1 MIGITD
7 QRIIIKTSESP
18 IRSDYNHQPSLKEFP
33 YIIRWRD
40 DRCKRCGCCTA
51 VCPMKAIEPT
61 VKVQRIVQS
70 EGPVP
75 TPITMRRIVHVIEQV
90 RDIERYCTG
99 CGVCSLVCPNGAI
112 EPEYNP
118 QNKFLF
124 YKNKGGEG
132 YKRGGRRN
140 DPSVSTLDRLK
151 FTRISMLTDPA
162 LDAGRHEFHVRTL
175 LGRILPPEELPLK
188 TINGK
193 LTVDKNNGKF
203 IPPLREIFPIMI
215 GSMSVG
221 ALSPPMWEG
230 LAMGVAYLNEI
241 EGLPVVMCTGEG
253 GVPPRL
259 LKSRYLKYFILQIA
273 SGYFGWDEIIHA
285 LPEMVED
292 PAGIEIKY
300 GQGAKPGDGGLLM
313 AQKVLKLIA
322 NIRGVPQF
330 VDLAS
335 PPTHQTKYSI
345 EEAVAKMIQSMSMAW
360 GFRVPVYPKIS
371 GTKTARAVLN
381 NLARNPYASA
391 LSIDGEDGGTGAA
404 YNVSMDKMGHPIA
417 SNIRECYLD
426 LVKQGKQNEL
436 PLIAAGGI
444 GKKGNLA
451 ANTAAL
457 IMLGASAVSVGK
469 YIMQATADC
478 LGDEYNRCNIC
489 NTGKCPRGIT
499 TQDPKLYRRLDPDKV
514 AERLV
519 EVFRAANVELKKIF
533 APMGRSTELP
543 IGMSDGLSIDDR
555 AMAEKLEISY
565 AC

>member
-1 MIGITD
+1 MEPATKLD
-7 QRIIIKTSESP
+7 H
-18 IRSDYNHQPSLKEFP
+18 NHQLSLKDLPF
-33 YIIRWRD
+33 IIRWRD
-40 DRCKRCGCCTA
+40 DRCTRCGQCTA
-51 VCPMKAIEPT
+51 VCPIKAIEPT
-61 VKVQRIVQS
+61 VKVKRTVTSAGSMPSPTASRQVVQ
-70 EGPVP
+70 
-75 TPITMRRIVHVIEQV
+75 VIEQITT
-90 RDIERYCTG
+90 DINRSCTG
-99 CGVCSLVCPNGAI
+99 CGACSLVCPNDAI

-118 QNKFLF
+118 QNKFLLF
-124 YKNKGGEG
+124 KNKGGEG
-132 YKRGGRRN
+132 YRRGGRRN
-140 DPSVSTLDRLK
+140 DPSLSTLDRLK

-162 LDAGRHEFHVRTL
+162 LDAGRHEFRVRTL

-188 TINGK
+188 RVNGK
-193 LTVDKNNGKF
+193 LVIDKGRNKF
-203 IPPLREIFPIMI
+203 IPPVREIFPIMI
-215 GSMSVG
+215 GSMSMG

-241 EGLPVVMCTGEG
+241 DGLPVVMCTGEG

-259 LKSRYLKYFILQIA
+259 LKSRYLKYIILQIA
-273 SGYFGWDEIIHA
+273 SGYFGWDEIVHA
-285 LPEMVED
+285 IPHMVED
-292 PAGIEIKY
+292 PAAIEIKY

-322 NIRGVPQF
+322 SIRGVPQF

-345 EEAVAKMIQSMSMAW
+345 EEAVAKMILSMSMAW

-371 GTKTARAVLN
+371 GTKTAKAVLN
-381 NLARNPYASA
+381 NLARNPYAAA

-404 YNVSMDKMGHPIA
+404 YNVSIDKMGHPIA
-417 SNIRECYLD
+417 SNLRECYLD

-436 PLIAAGGI
+436 PLIAAGGVA
-444 GKKGNLA
+444 KRGNLA
-451 ANTAAL
+451 ANAAAL

-469 YIMQATADC
+469 YIMQSTANC
-478 LGDEYNRCNIC
+478 FGNELNRCNLC

-499 TQDPKLYRRLDPDKV
+499 TQDPKLYRRLDSDKV

-519 EVFRAANVELKKIF
+519 EVFRSANVELKKIF

-543 IGMSDGLSIDDR
+543 IGMSDGLSINDK
-555 AMAEKLEISY
+555 AMADRLEISY

>member
-1 MIGITD
+1 MEPASKLD
-7 QRIIIKTSESP
+7 H
-18 IRSDYNHQPSLKEFP
+18 NHQLSLRELP
-33 YIIRWRD
+33 YIVRWRD
-40 DRCKRCGCCTA
+40 DRCKRCGSCTA
-51 VCPMKAIEPT
+51 VCPVKAIEPT
-61 VKVQRIVQS
+61 VKLLRTVTS

-75 TPITMRRIVHVIEQV
+75 SPTATRKIVHIVEQV
-90 RDIERYCTG
+90 TDISRYCTG
-99 CGVCSLVCPNGAI
+99 CGACTLVCPNEAI

-118 QNKFLF
+118 QHKFLHF
-124 YKNKGGEG
+124 KNRGGEG

-162 LDAGRHEFHVRTL
+162 LDAGRHEFRVRSYI
-175 LGRILPPEELPLK
+175 GRILSPEDLPLK
-188 TINGK
+188 RDNGK
-193 LTVDKNNGKF
+193 LVLDKESGHF
-203 IPPLREIFPIMI
+203 IPPVREVFPIMI

-230 LAMGVAYLNEI
+230 LAMGIAYLNEVDN
-241 EGLPVVMCTGEG
+241 LPVVMATGEG

-285 LPEMVED
+285 IPHMVED

-313 AQKVLKLIA
+313 AQKVLKLISS
-322 NIRGVPQF
+322 IRGVPQF

-404 YNVSMDKMGHPIA
+404 YNVSIDKMGHPIA
-417 SNIRECYLD
+417 SNLRECYLD
-426 LVKQGKQNEL
+426 LVRQGKQNEL
-436 PLIAAGGI
+436 PLIAAGGV

-451 ANTAAL
+451 ANAAAL
-457 IMLGASAVSVGK
+457 IMLGASVVSVGK
-469 YIMQATADC
+469 YIMQATAHC
-478 LGDEYNRCNIC
+478 FGDEFNRCNLC

-499 TQDPKLYRRLDPDKV
+499 TQDPKLYRRLDSDKV
-514 AERLV
+514 AERVV
-519 EVFRAANVELKKIF
+519 EVFRAANVEMKKIF

-543 IGMSDGLSIDDR
+543 IGMSDGLSIDDK
-555 AMAEKLEISY
+555 AMAERLDISY

>member
-1 MIGITD
+1 MEPASQLD
-7 QRIIIKTSESP
+7 H
-18 IRSDYNHQPSLKEFP
+18 NHQLSLREFP

-40 DRCKRCGCCTA
+40 DRCKRCGRCTA
-51 VCPMKAIEPT
+51 VCPVKAIEPT
-61 VKVQRIVQS
+61 VKILRSVVS

-75 TPITMRRIVHVIEQV
+75 QPSAVKKVTYMVEQV
-90 RDIERYCTG
+90 KDINRYCTG
-99 CGVCSLVCPNGAI
+99 CGTCTLVCPNEAI
-112 EPEYNP
+112 EPELNP
-118 QNKFLF
+118 QNKFLHF
-124 YKNKGGEG
+124 KNKSGDA

-140 DPSVSTLDRLK
+140 DPSISTLDRLK

-162 LDAGRHEFHVRTL
+162 LDAGRHEFRIRTF
-175 LGRILPPEELPLK
+175 LGRNLPPEQLPLK
-188 TINGK
+188 NVGGK
-193 LTVDKNNGKF
+193 LVIDRDGIF
-203 IPPLREIFPIMI
+203 IPPVREIYPIMI

-230 LAMGVAYLNEI
+230 LAMGVTYLNEV
-241 EGLPVVMCTGEG
+241 EGMPVVMCSGEG
-253 GVPPRL
+253 GMPPRL
-259 LKSRYLKYFILQIA
+259 LKSKFLKYFILQIA

-285 LPEMVED
+285 LPDMVED
-292 PAGIEIKY
+292 PCAIEIKY

-313 AQKVLKLIA
+313 AYKVLKLIA
-322 NIRGVPQF
+322 QIRGVPMM

-381 NLARNPYASA
+381 NLARNPYAAA

-417 SNIRECYLD
+417 SNIRDCYLD

-436 PLIAAGGI
+436 PLIAAGGV

-451 ANTAAL
+451 ANAAAL
-457 IMLGASAVSVGK
+457 IMLGASAVSIGK
-469 YIMQATADC
+469 YMMQTAAQC
-478 LGDEYNRCNIC
+478 FGDEYNRCNLC
-489 NTGKCPRGIT
+489 NTGRCPRGIT
-499 TQDPKLYRRLDPDKV
+499 TQDPKLYRRLDADKV
-514 AERLV
+514 AERV
-519 EVFRAANVELKKIF
+519 VDVFKTADTELRKVF

-543 IGMSDGLSIDDR
+543 IGMSDGLSIDDK
-555 AMAEKLEISY
+555 AMAERLQIDY

>member
-1 MIGITD
+1 MEPASRAGIGL
-7 QRIIIKTSESP
+7 RH
-18 IRSDYNHQPSLKEFP
+18 NHSLTIKEFP
-33 YIIRWRD
+33 YIIHWRD
-40 DRCKRCGCCTA
+40 DRCKRCGSCTA
-51 VCPMKAIEPT
+51 VCPVQAIVPS
-61 VKVQRIVQS
+61 VRVQRVVSS
-70 EGPVP
+70 EGAAPS
-75 TPITMRRIVHVIEQV
+75 PIAKRRVVHVVEQV
-90 RDIERYCTG
+90 ADMERYCTG
-99 CGVCSLVCPNGAI
+99 CSVCALVCPNEAI
-112 EPEYNP
+112 MPEFNP
-118 QNKFLF
+118 QNKFLH
-124 YKNKGGEG
+124 YKNKGGDG

-140 DPSVSTLDRLK
+140 DPSISTLDRIR

-162 LDAGRHEFHVRTL
+162 LDAGRHEFRVRTY
-175 LGRILPPEELPLK
+175 LGRILPPEQLPLK
-188 TINGK
+188 VENGNT
-193 LTVDKNNGKF
+193 LMVDKSETF
-203 IPPLREIFPIMI
+203 IPPVREIYPIMI

-230 LAMGVAYLNEI
+230 LAMGVAYLNEV
-241 EGLPVVMCTGEG
+241 EKMPVVMCSGEG
-253 GVPPRL
+253 GMPPRL
-259 LKSRYLKYFILQIA
+259 LRSRFLKYFVIQIA

-292 PAGIEIKY
+292 PAAIEIKY

-322 NIRGVPQF
+322 GIRGVPMY

-381 NLARNPYASA
+381 NLARNPYAAA

-417 SNIRECYLD
+417 SNLRECYLD
-426 LVKQGKQNEL
+426 LVRQGKQNEL
-436 PLIAAGGI
+436 PLIAAGGV

-451 ANTAAL
+451 ANAAAL
-457 IMLGASAVSVGK
+457 IMLGASAVSIGK
-469 YIMQATADC
+469 YIMQAAADC
-478 LGDEYNRCNIC
+478 LGDEYNRCNLC

-499 TQDPKLYRRLDPDKV
+499 TQDPKLYRRLDSAKI
-514 AERLV
+514 AERVV
-519 EVFRAANVELKKIF
+519 EVFKSADVELKKIF

-543 IGMSDGLSIDDR
+543 IGMSDGLSIDDK
-555 AMAEKLEISY
+555 AMADRLEISY

>member
-1 MIGITD
+1 MEPASKLD
-7 QRIIIKTSESP
+7 H
-18 IRSDYNHQPSLKEFP
+18 NHNLSLREFP

-40 DRCKRCGCCTA
+40 DRCKRCGRCTA
-51 VCPMKAIEPT
+51 ACPVKAIEPS
-61 VKVQRIVQS
+61 VKVQRVVRS

-75 TPITMRRIVHVIEQV
+75 SPHAVRNIVHIVEQV
-90 RDIERYCTG
+90 TDIERCCTG
-99 CGVCSLVCPNGAI
+99 CGTCTLVCPNEAI

-118 QNKFLF
+118 QNKFMH

-162 LDAGRHEFHVRTL
+162 LDAGRHEFRVRTL
-175 LGRILPPEELPLK
+175 LGRILPPEDLPLLSD
-188 TINGK
+188 NGT
-193 LTVDKNNGKF
+193 LRVDKTTDRF
-203 IPPLREIFPIMI
+203 IPPVREIFPIMI

-230 LAMGVAYLNEI
+230 LAMGVAYLNEV
-241 EGLPVVMCTGEG
+241 EGLPVLMCTGEG

-259 LKSRYLKYFILQIA
+259 LKSRFLKYMCLQIA
-273 SGYFGWDEIIHA
+273 SGYFGWDEIIHSI
-285 LPEMVED
+285 PHMTED
-292 PAGIEIKY
+292 PAAIEIKY

-322 NIRGVPQF
+322 GIRGVPQF

-381 NLARNPYASA
+381 NLARNPFAAA

-404 YNVSMDKMGHPIA
+404 YNVSLDKMGHPIA
-417 SNIRECYLD
+417 SNLRECYLD

-436 PLIAAGGI
+436 PLIAAGGVA
-444 GKKGNLA
+444 KKGNLA
-451 ANTAAL
+451 ANAAAL
-457 IMLGASAVSVGK
+457 IMLGASAVSIGK
-469 YIMQATADC
+469 YIMQAAANC
-478 LGDEYNRCNIC
+478 FGDEYNRCNLC

-499 TQDPKLYRRLDPDKV
+499 TQDPKLYRRLDSDVV
-514 AERLV
+514 AERVV
-519 EVFRAANVELKKIF
+519 EVFKAANVELKKIF

-543 IGMSDGLSIDDR
+543 IGMSDGLSVDDK
-555 AMAEKLEISY
+555 AIAERLEISY

>member
-1 MIGITD
+1 MEPAT
-7 QRIIIKTSESP
+7 KL
-18 IRSDYNHQPSLKEFP
+18 DYNHQLSLKEFP
-33 YIIRWRD
+33 YIVRWKD
-40 DRCKRCGCCTA
+40 HRCTRCGRCTA
-51 VCPMKAIEPT
+51 VCPVKAIEPT
-61 VKVQRIVQS
+61 VKVKRTVYS

-75 TPITMRRIVHVIEQV
+75 VPTSVRKIVHVVEQV
-90 RDIERYCTG
+90 TDIERYCTG
-99 CGVCSLVCPNGAI
+99 CGACTLVCPNDAI

-118 QNKFLF
+118 QNKFLHF
-124 YKNKGGEG
+124 KNRGGEG

-140 DPSVSTLDRLK
+140 DPNISTLDRLK

-175 LGRILPPEELPLK
+175 LGRILPADELPLK
-188 TINGK
+188 RVNGK
-193 LTVDKNNGKF
+193 LVVDKESGKF
-203 IPPLREIFPIMI
+203 IPPVREIFPIMI

-230 LAMGVAYLNEI
+230 LAMGVAYLNEV
-241 EGLPVVMCTGEG
+241 EGLPVVMATGEG

-259 LKSRYLKYFILQIA
+259 LKSRYLKYIILQIA

-285 LPEMVED
+285 IPHMVED
-292 PAGIEIKY
+292 PAAIEIKY

-322 NIRGVPQF
+322 SIRGVPQF

-381 NLARNPYASA
+381 NLARNPYAAA

-404 YNVSMDKMGHPIA
+404 YNVSIDKMGHPIV
-417 SNIRECYLD
+417 SNLRECYLD

-436 PLIAAGGI
+436 ALIAAGGI
-444 GKKGNLA
+444 AKKGNLA
-451 ANTAAL
+451 ANAAAL
-457 IMLGASAVSVGK
+457 IMLGASVVSVGK
-469 YIMQATADC
+469 YMMQATANC
-478 LGDEYNRCNIC
+478 FGDEYNRCNLC

-499 TQDPKLYRRLDPDKV
+499 TQDPKLYRRLDSDKV
-514 AERLV
+514 AERVV
-519 EVFRAANVELKKIF
+519 EVFKAANVELKKIF

-543 IGMSDGLSIDDR
+543 IGMSDGLSIDDK
-555 AMAEKLEISY
+555 AMAERLEISY

>member
-1 MIGITD
+1 MEPATKLD
-7 QRIIIKTSESP
+7 H
-18 IRSDYNHQPSLKEFP
+18 NHQLSLNDLP
-33 YIIRWRD
+33 YIVRWRD
-40 DRCKRCGCCTA
+40 DRCTRCGQCTA
-51 VCPMKAIEPT
+51 VCPIKAIEPT
-61 VKVQRIVQS
+61 VKVKRTVTS
-70 EGPVP
+70 SGPVP
-75 TPITMRRIVHVIEQV
+75 TPIAERKIVHVVEQV
-90 RDIERYCTG
+90 TRDINRACTG
-99 CGVCSLVCPNGAI
+99 CGACSLVCPNDAI

-118 QNKFLF
+118 QNKFLLF
-124 YKNKGGEG
+124 KNRGGEG
-132 YKRGGRRN
+132 YRRGGRRN

-162 LDAGRHEFHVRTL
+162 LDAGRHEFRVRTL

-188 TINGK
+188 RINGK
-193 LTVDKNNGKF
+193 LVIDNENDKF
-203 IPPLREIFPIMI
+203 IPPVREIFPIMI
-215 GSMSVG
+215 GSMSMG

-230 LAMGVAYLNEI
+230 LAMGVAYLNEVD
-241 EGLPVVMCTGEG
+241 GLPVVMCTGEG

-259 LKSRYLKYFILQIA
+259 LKSRYLKYIILQIA
-273 SGYFGWDEIIHA
+273 SGYFGWDEIVHA
-285 LPEMVED
+285 IPQMVED

-322 NIRGVPQF
+322 SIRGVPQF

-381 NLARNPYASA
+381 NLARNPYAAA

-404 YNVSMDKMGHPIA
+404 YNVSIDKMGHPIA

-436 PLIAAGGI
+436 PLIAAGGVA
-444 GKKGNLA
+444 KKGNLA
-451 ANTAAL
+451 ANAAAL
-457 IMLGASAVSVGK
+457 IMLGASAVSIGK
-469 YIMQATADC
+469 YLMQATANC
-478 LGDEYNRCNIC
+478 FGNEYNRCNLC

-499 TQDPKLYRRLDPDKV
+499 TQDPKLYRRLDSDKV
-514 AERLV
+514 AERVV
-519 EVFRAANVELKKIF
+519 EVFRSANVELKKIF

-543 IGMSDGLSIDDR
+543 IGMSDGLSIDDK
-555 AMAEKLEISY
+555 AMADRLEISY

>member
-1 MIGITD
+1 MEPASRLD
-7 QRIIIKTSESP
+7 H
-18 IRSDYNHQPSLKEFP
+18 NHKLSLREFP

-40 DRCKRCGCCTA
+40 DRCKRCGKCTS
-51 VCPMKAIEPT
+51 VCPVKAIEAT
-61 VKVQRIVQS
+61 VKVQRLVQS
-70 EGPVP
+70 EGPEP
-75 TPITMRRIVHVIEQV
+75 TPTAARKVIQVVEQV
-90 RDIERYCTG
+90 TDMERYCTG
-99 CGVCSLVCPNGAI
+99 CGTCTLVCPNEAI
-112 EPEYNP
+112 EPEFNF
-118 QNKFLF
+118 QHKFYH
-124 YKNKGGEG
+124 YKNKGGEPL
-132 YKRGGRRN
+132 KRGGRRN

-162 LDAGRHEFHVRTL
+162 LDAGRHEFRVRTL
-175 LGRILPPEELPLK
+175 LGRILPPEDLPLK
-188 TINGK
+188 TVDGK
-193 LTVDKNNGKF
+193 LTVDKKSGRF
-203 IPPLREIFPIMI
+203 IPPVREIFPIMI

-230 LAMGVAYLNEI
+230 LAMAVAYLNEV
-241 EGLPVVMCTGEG
+241 EGLPVVMCSGEG
-253 GVPPRL
+253 GMPPRL
-259 LKSRYLKYFILQIA
+259 LRSKYLKYFIIQIA

-285 LPEMVED
+285 LPHMVED
-292 PAGIEIKY
+292 PAAIEIKY

-322 NIRGVPQF
+322 SIRGVPQF

-371 GTKTARAVLN
+371 GTRTARAVLN
-381 NLARNPYASA
+381 NLARNPYAAA

-436 PLIAAGGI
+436 PLIAAGGV

-451 ANTAAL
+451 ANAAAL
-457 IMLGASAVSVGK
+457 IMLGASAVSIGK
-469 YIMQATADC
+469 YVMQAAADC
-478 LGDEYNRCNIC
+478 FGDEYNRCNLC

-499 TQDPKLYRRLDPDKV
+499 TQDPKLYRRLDADRV
-514 AERLV
+514 AERVV
-519 EVFRAANVELKKIF
+519 ETFRAADVELKKIF

-543 IGMSDGLSIDDR
+543 IGMSDGLSIEDK
-555 AMAEKLEISY
+555 AMAERLEISY
-565 AC
+565 VC